1 MVLPSG
7 CALRPLPINWLI
19 NGFGLLTVVAANPAT
34 AAADFTKAAAI
45 PVNFSETSNCN
56 VSFSSSDPELVSA
69 TAGAD
74 VDWAGSENAAA
85 CGSSKGWHELSV
97 FWLIPVV
104 AVIFWRDGFFQLGK
118 GQMLQFT
125 YCNFDGE

>member
-1 MVLPSG
+1 
-7 CALRPLPINWLI
+7 
-19 NGFGLLTVVAANPAT
+19 VAARCDLFLSIGESTVLVCSLLLLPTLLRLLQISPKLLLFLSTFPKPVTAT
-34 AAADFTKAAAI
+34 
-45 PVNFSETSNCN
+45 SLLLL
-56 VSFSSSDPELVSA
+56 PELVSA
-69 TAGAD
+69 AAGAD

-97 FWLIPVV
+97 FWFIPVV

-118 GQMLQFT
+118 GQMLKFT